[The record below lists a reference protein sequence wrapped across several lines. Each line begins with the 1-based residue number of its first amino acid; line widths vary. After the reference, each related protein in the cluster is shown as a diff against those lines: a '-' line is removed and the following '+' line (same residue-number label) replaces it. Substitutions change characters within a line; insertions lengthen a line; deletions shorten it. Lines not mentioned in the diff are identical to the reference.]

1 MTDLADIAQQVVGL
15 ARPGEQVEAF
25 VSRSRR
31 LTVRAWNG
39 EVESLTQAEP
49 MGIGVRVIVDGRQG
63 FAHAGTLEA
72 TVIGDVLAEARDN
85 LAFTE
90 PDPWVGLAEPDGV
103 APPTGLV
110 LHHPSLAVA
119 PTADK
124 VRLALELERAT
135 VAADPRMS
143 VRSAV
148 YGDTIAE
155 VAVASTTGIAVA
167 SQATACWLTVSALAT
182 DGGET
187 QTGVGV
193 GVGRDLSEL
202 DPATV
207 AADAVDRATR
217 LLGARPITS
226 RRLTVVLD
234 PRVAASFLGIVAGTL
249 TGDRVLKGRSP
260 FRDRVGER
268 IASARLTLV
277 DDPTDVRSFGA
288 DTHDGEGIA
297 TRRNVLIDGGVLRS
311 FLHDAYTGRRSGQG
325 TTGNA
330 VRGYASTPSVGVLAL
345 QPVPGLRPLADLVA
359 GVDDGLLVQ
368 SVTGLH
374 SGVNPVS
381 GDFSVGAEGLRIV
394 DGELAEPVREVTIAS
409 TLQRML
415 LDLEEVGGD
424 VEWLPSGDCGVSL
437 VISDVSLSGR

>member
-1 MTDLADIAQQVVGL
+1 MLF
-15 ARPGEQVEAF
+15 EQLEAF

-31 LTVRAWNG
+31 LTVRAYQG
-39 EVESLTQAEP
+39 EVESLSQAEP
-49 MGIGVRVIVDGRQG
+49 MGIGVRVIVDGREG
-63 FAHAGTLEA
+63 FAHAGTLDEA
-72 TVIGDVLAEARDN
+72 VIGEVLAEARDN
-85 LAFTE
+85 LAFGE

-103 APPTGLV
+103 TPVTGLV

-135 VAADPRMS
+135 VAGDPRLT

-148 YGDTIAE
+148 YGDTVGE

-167 SQATACWLTVSALAT
+167 SQATACWLTVSALAS

-202 DPATV
+202 DPTAV
-207 AADAVDRATR
+207 AADAVVRATR
-217 LLGARPITS
+217 LLGARPMAS

-268 IASARLTLV
+268 IASPRLTLV
-277 DDPTDVRSFGA
+277 DDPTDARSFGA

-297 TRRNVLIDGGVLRS
+297 TRRNVLVEGGVLRG

-330 VRGYASTPSVGVLAL
+330 VRSYASTPSVGVLAL
-345 QPVPGLRPLADLVA
+345 QPVPGLRSLDDLVA

-368 SVTGLH
+368 SVSGLH

-394 DGELAEPVREVTIAS
+394 DGALAEPVREVTIAS

-415 LDLEEVGGD
+415 LDVQEVGGD

-437 VISDVSLSGR
+437 VINDVSLSGR